1 MFIPIEKI
9 SNLTEFKK
17 DIFSGKVFVF
27 QKSKT
32 SSELITQIKNKA
44 LSIYDGELENPK
56 KNLVYLLNLF
66 ICKLNYFYIKFIY
79 RKFNKI
85 SFSKK

>member
-9 SNLTEFKK
+9 SNLQEFKK

-32 SSELITQIKNKA
+32 SNDLITQIKNKIQKFKRTKIKIQIFW
-44 LSIYDGELENPK
+44 SSNNWNR
-56 KNLVYLLNLF
+56 NLIN
-66 ICKLNYFYIKFIY
+66 
-79 RKFNKI
+79 FNKI
-85 SFSKK
+85 F

>member
-9 SNLTEFKK
+9 SNLQEFKK

-32 SSELITQIKNKA
+32 SNDLITQIKNKIQN
-44 LSIYDGELENPK
+44 IYDIELQVHQCWDCDSEGEFIEYVTEDDN
-56 KNLVYLLNLF
+56 NLVDDGVSV
-66 ICKLNYFYIKFIY
+66 KLH
-79 RKFNKI
+79 
-85 SFSKK
+85 

>member
-9 SNLTEFKK
+9 SNLQEFKK

-32 SSELITQIKNKA
+32 SNDLIIQIKNKIQN
-44 LSIYDGELENPK
+44 IYDGDVITMSQHPDFEVLNPSVPARP
-56 KNLVYLLNLF
+56 NW
-66 ICKLNYFYIKFIY
+66 
-79 RKFNKI
+79 RI
-85 SFSKK
+85 SDFEKRLGETETS

>member
-9 SNLTEFKK
+9 SNLQEFKK

-32 SSELITQIKNKA
+32 SNDLITQIKNKIQNT
-44 LSIYDGELENPK
+44 LPK
-56 KNLVYLLNLF
+56 ILFLNAK
-66 ICKLNYFYIKFIY
+66 IKKDKLIVIIIFCAVIML
-79 RKFNKI
+79 I
-85 SFSKK
+85 SR